1 MSHSPEEASTLTLYT
16 TPHCPACRLTRDA
29 LDRAGVAYRIVDLSE
44 HPDLLAQLRKEGLM
58 RAPVIDDGEARTG
71 GFRPDRIRSII
82 AAASPSVPTCAPA
95 PLKHPSA
102 PTQAPTTQQGRGL

>member
-1 MSHSPEEASTLTLYT
+1 MSQSPEEASTLTLYT

-29 LDRAGVAYRIVDLSE
+29 LDRAGVAYTVVDLSE
-44 HPDLLAQLRKEGLM
+44 HPEMVAQLREQGLAQ
-58 RAPVIDDGEARTG
+58 APVIDDGEARTG

-95 PLKHPSA
+95 PLSHPSA
-102 PTQAPTTQQGRGL
+102 PTQAPSTQQGRGL

>member
-16 TPHCPACRLTRDA
+16 TPHCPACRLTRNA
-29 LDRAGVAYRIVDLSE
+29 LDHAGVAYTVVDLSE

-58 RAPVIDDGEARTG
+58 RAPVIDDGQARTG

-82 AAASPSVPTCAPA
+82 AAASPSVPAGAQTAIN
-95 PLKHPSA
+95 HPSA
-102 PTQAPTTQQGRGL
+102 PTQAPPTQQGRGL